1 MVLENNLLYRQH
13 FHQHLLLLISL
24 QLVHSAD
31 VMLPHEEVFYLT
43 VKIKIP
49 MTILIFTVVIL

>member
-1 MVLENNLLYRQH
+1 MVLETKLLYRQH
-13 FHQHLLLLISL
+13 FHQHLLLVISL

-43 VKIKIP
+43 VKIKYQ
-49 MTILIFTVVIL
+49 